1 MDEREANLALTIY
14 GDGEA
19 TTARYGQFKDN
30 QGGFALTEAATW
42 TSRHAFKVISDPA
55 PPGLLGPVT
64 LRAETKVE
72 ISWPFGD
79 IEKRPLSEN
88 L

>member
-1 MDEREANLALTIY
+1 MAVKRALGLLVVRIH
-14 GDGEA
+14 E
-19 TTARYGQFKDN
+19 RYGV
-30 QGGFALTEAATW
+30 GGFALTEAATW
-42 TSRHAFKVISDPA
+42 TSRPAFKVSDPA